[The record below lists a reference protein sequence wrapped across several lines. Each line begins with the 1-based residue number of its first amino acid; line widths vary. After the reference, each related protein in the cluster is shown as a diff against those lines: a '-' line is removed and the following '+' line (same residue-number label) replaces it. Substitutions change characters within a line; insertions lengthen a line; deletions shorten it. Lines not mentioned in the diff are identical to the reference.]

1 MNTRTYQVWYG
12 PGLNTY
18 STANGYFE
26 ASSYESAWVIAEAN
40 KQPNE
45 VVQNVR
51 IATSFHLE

>member
-1 MNTRTYQVWYG
+1 MYQVWYG
-12 PGLNTY
+12 PGANTY

-45 VVQNVR
+45 VVQDVH
-51 IATSFHLE
+51 IASTFIVE